1 MSRANARP
9 LCAEVSRADEE
20 PLAATASRV
29 DTWLLVEY
37 RGVWGHDAAATSTLS
52 PEVKA
57 HLRALTAASP
67 RSRLLFVRR
76 TERRGSPTIA
86 AFVAH
91 STEGA
96 ASVRRLELDG
106 YDDLLAV
113 DLETAGEP
121 VDHPV
126 LLVCTHGKHDRCCA
140 RFGRPL
146 YEALRDV
153 VDEEWVWQSTHVGG
167 DRFAGNVVSLPH
179 GLYYGRV
186 GPAEALT
193 LAESVLESRVH
204 LESYRG
210 RSCYSMPVQA
220 AERAVRETTGAL
232 GVEEVRLVSERGE
245 GGRRLVA
252 FAVAEATW
260 EVEVRRE
267 EGELIHLTC
276 DASELRRPRRYVAG
290 TPRERAA

>member
-1 MSRANARP
+1 MSSAEARP
-9 LCAEVSRADEE
+9 PCAEVSRADEE

-37 RGVWGHDAAATSTLS
+37 RGLWGHDAAATSTLS

-57 HLRALTAASP
+57 HLRALGAASP

-76 TERRGSPTIA
+76 SERRGRPTIA
-86 AFVAH
+86 AFVAR

-140 RFGRPL
+140 KFGRPL
-146 YEALRDV
+146 YEALRDI

-186 GPAEALT
+186 DPAAALT
-193 LAESVLESRVH
+193 LAESVLERRIE
-204 LESYRG
+204 LEHYRG

-220 AERAVRETTGAL
+220 AERAVREATGAL
-232 GVEEVRLVSERGE
+232 GVEEVRLVSERSE
-245 GGRRLVA
+245 GDRRLVV
-252 FAVAEATW
+252 FAAAGAAW

-267 EGELIHLTC
+267 EGQLTHLTC
-276 DASELRRPRRYVAG
+276 DANALRRPRRYVAG